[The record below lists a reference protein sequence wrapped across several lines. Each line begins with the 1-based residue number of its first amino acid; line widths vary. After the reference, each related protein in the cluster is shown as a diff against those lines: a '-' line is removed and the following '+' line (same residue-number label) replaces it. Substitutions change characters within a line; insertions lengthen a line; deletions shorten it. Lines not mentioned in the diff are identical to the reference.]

1 MIKRNFFVKWYESHG
16 RYFPWRAEGVTPFQF
31 IVTEMLLRQTR
42 AENVSKVWNNFFI
55 DYPNLSTLLKEDR
68 AVLGA
73 KIKVLGFANQRA
85 EALQFAASWLIEK
98 HAEIVPCDL
107 EELLAIPHVG
117 NYSARAVL
125 CFAFGKNIE
134 IVDTNVLRLFSRYYG
149 IVLKPDIRRAPE
161 AWHLAKS
168 LLPRE
173 KRKAKEH
180 NFGLLDFTAQICKS
194 GRPRCEICPLQKTCA
209 WGKVQINLNKK

>member
-1 MIKRNFFVKWYESHG
+1 
-16 RYFPWRAEGVTPFQF
+16 
-31 IVTEMLLRQTR
+31 MLLRQTR